1 MCCNS
6 ASYHEGLTR
15 KIRSDIPA
23 GHSFLHL
30 QVGSGHGEELAR
42 GAGPLVGLIHQYLKY
57 QSTWGASN
65 RPSPVDGT
73 DVAGGGGGAI
83 I

>member
-1 MCCNS
+1 MQNERLQPVYQKGAKS
-6 ASYHEGLTR
+6 DTR

-42 GAGPLVGLIHQYLKY
+42 GAGPGEHQIAPLLLME
-57 QSTWGASN
+57 QMWLG
-65 RPSPVDGT
+65 
-73 DVAGGGGGAI
+73 VAGVQSSLKKCYQAV
-83 I
+83 